1 MASELTL
8 LMLTITH
15 IDNFAL
21 KLELPTDTV
30 LSAPAEEF
38 APMATV
44 ITICGGVKTESKV
57 VFAPALLL
65 PSAMAFHPLTCCYSA
80 LVKPTPSL

>member
-1 MASELTL
+1 MIHDGIGADIIDV
-8 LMLTITH
+8 TITH

-38 APMATV
+38 APWRLRYHHLRWRQNRKQGCFCPRITV
-44 ITICGGVKTESKV
+44 VAQCNGV
-57 VFAPALLL
+57 
-65 PSAMAFHPLTCCYSA
+65 LTR
-80 LVKPTPSL
+80 